1 MRLFLVISQ
10 PFLGGL
16 HFLQGICMHP
26 EENWCKGGWHHTIPK
41 LNIFCHKMLLVCQ
54 SLVFWEG
61 NWTLNIVWQGNVDC
75 SQCIPYWNCVNGFCN
90 EEPYRLNP

>member
-26 EENWCKGGWHHTIPK
+26 KENWCKGGWHHTFSK
-41 LNIFCHKMLLVCQ
+41 LNILSKKISFTFWIIYFAKKCSNFSSLL
-54 SLVFWEG
+54 L
-61 NWTLNIVWQGNVDC
+61 
-75 SQCIPYWNCVNGFCN
+75 P
-90 EEPYRLNP
+90 

>member
-41 LNIFCHKMLLVCQ
+41 PNILSIIYFAKKCCNFSLLCHNMLTLVC
-54 SLVFWEG
+54 
-61 NWTLNIVWQGNVDC
+61 
-75 SQCIPYWNCVNGFCN
+75 
-90 EEPYRLNP
+90 